1 MTLEQCFMGLA
12 DRTRLRIVNL
22 LLHGE
27 LCGCDIQYVLDVSQS
42 AVSRHLNYLKRAGLV
57 LDRRDGYRVF
67 YRLADAD
74 AHESSLLFDHL
85 RRAFAQDKAFAV
97 DLKGLKA
104 AIRQGA
110 CTVSEVHVRLS
121 SRPTPAPRERRTSVS
136 RR

>member
-67 YRLADAD
+67 YRLVDAD
-74 AHESSLLFDHL
+74 GHDSSRLFDYL
-85 RRAFAQDKAFAV
+85 RRAFAQDKAFAG

-110 CTVSEVHVRLS
+110 CTVSEVQVRLS
-121 SRPTPAPRERRTSVS
+121 PRHTPTPRGRRTSV
-136 RR
+136 